1 MKFPVLLLPAKSD
14 PSTYHRGGEVFEAMH
29 NNNHATETYTFSDM
43 VHGWVPRGD
52 LSDPLVERD
61 VAAALD
67 KMRSFFALH

>member
-1 MKFPVLLLPAKSD
+1 MYCP
-14 PSTYHRGGEVFEAMH
+14 GGEIFEAMH
-29 NNNHATETYTFSDM
+29 KNNHATETETFPDM

-67 KMRSFFALH
+67 KMRFFFSRH